1 MAQLAVYKA
10 VKSGYQVCLMAPTEI
25 LAKQHYEGSLE
36 LMKNWGINIG
46 FLSGS
51 MSAKEKMKT
60 LNKILMKEYDLVMG
74 THAILEE
81 NVIFNNLGL
90 VITDEQH
97 RFGVRQREILADKG
111 ENPDI
116 IVMTA
121 TPIPRTLAMILYG
134 DLDISIIDE
143 LPPGRI
149 DTDTRHIIFRLQL

>member
-1 MAQLAVYKA
+1 
-10 VKSGYQVCLMAPTEI
+10 MAPTEI

-121 TPIPRTLAMILYG
+121 KI
-134 DLDISIIDE
+134 
-143 LPPGRI
+143 GRA
-149 DTDTRHIIFRLQL
+149 HV